1 MLTVCGIT
9 SFFTSHDESA
19 AEMLLLW
26 DKCERA
32 MGGRSATAGAMLGCA
47 MVRPCRKQTAP
58 RRMRQPAV
66 ELPEEEVNSGF
77 QQKERNTP
85 I

>member
-1 MLTVCGIT
+1 MLTVCGIA

-26 DKCERA
+26 DNKCERA

-47 MVRPCRKQTAP
+47 MVRPCRKQTAT

-66 ELPEEEVNSGF
+66 ELAEKEVNSGF
-77 QQKERNTP
+77 QQTRREGA
-85 I
+85 